1 MRKEKEMELMMQKA
15 LASEIAPDESLNK
28 KIIRE
33 WEKKRASNLADN
45 PGCRKEVKNMGKR
58 KIGFIAAAAA
68 VFVLAVSSTA
78 AVAAVKYLTKNEIV
92 TGMENN
98 AAEKAFQEGESLE
111 LDESLEAGDYRFNL
125 YGVTTEEELI
135 KSGFKEDM
143 EREGGTYVVLSIERL
158 NGEPMPDT
166 SSDAYNNLHFFISP
180 LIQGLE
186 PWQYNMASMGG
197 GHSTMVKDG
206 VLYRMIQCD
215 DIALFADRQI
225 YLCITDTDFYETAAY
240 NYNESDGTITRN
252 EYYEGINLLMELPI
266 DKKRADEKKAQEYL
280 EKLKKSWE
288 PDTEEIVAGEN
299 GIVSTD
305 CRVLDEIILKER
317 EKDLSITTLDDI
329 PLEILLGY
337 AELLED
343 SKQEVTAGENGIVE
357 FAYKYSDGSVS
368 EVTGFL
374 GDEFLEGK
382 TDVVLLGSAYSEDDA
397 EFWVARRDESGKIIC
412 MVYLINE

>member
-58 KIGFIAAAAA
+58 KIGFIVATAA

-78 AVAAVKYLTKNEIV
+78 AVAAVKYLTK
-92 TGMENN
+92 
-98 AAEKAFQEGESLE
+98 
-111 LDESLEAGDYRFNL
+111 DYRFNL

-397 EFWVARRDESGKIIC
+397 EFWVARRDESGKIMC

>member
-1 MRKEKEMELMMQKA
+1 
-15 LASEIAPDESLNK
+15 
-28 KIIRE
+28 
-33 WEKKRASNLADN
+33 
-45 PGCRKEVKNMGKR
+45 
-58 KIGFIAAAAA
+58 
-68 VFVLAVSSTA
+68 
-78 AVAAVKYLTKNEIV
+78 
-92 TGMENN
+92 
-98 AAEKAFQEGESLE
+98 
-111 LDESLEAGDYRFNL
+111 
-125 YGVTTEEELI
+125 
-135 KSGFKEDM
+135 
-143 EREGGTYVVLSIERL
+143 
-158 NGEPMPDT
+158 
-166 SSDAYNNLHFFISP
+166 
-180 LIQGLE
+180 
-186 PWQYNMASMGG
+186 
-197 GHSTMVKDG
+197 
-206 VLYRMIQCD
+206 
-215 DIALFADRQI
+215 
-225 YLCITDTDFYETAAY
+225 
-240 NYNESDGTITRN
+240 
-252 EYYEGINLLMELPI
+252 MELPI

>member
-58 KIGFIAAAAA
+58 KIGFIVATAA

-78 AVAAVKYLTKNEIV
+78 AVAAVKYLTKDEIV

-111 LDESLEAGDYRFNL
+111 LDESLEEGDYRFNL

-225 YLCITDTDFYETAAY
+225 
-240 NYNESDGTITRN
+240 
-252 EYYEGINLLMELPI
+252 YEGINLLMELPI

-397 EFWVARRDESGKIIC
+397 EFWVARRDESGKIMC